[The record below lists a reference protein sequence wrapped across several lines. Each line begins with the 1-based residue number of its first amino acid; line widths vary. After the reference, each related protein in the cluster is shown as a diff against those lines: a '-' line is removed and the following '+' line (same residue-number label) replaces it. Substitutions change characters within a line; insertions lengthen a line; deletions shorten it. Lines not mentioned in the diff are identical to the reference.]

1 MKYSKIDNLYFNSE
15 KELSW
20 IKNIR
25 KNFLKSYTDEQL
37 KVKKWKKNLDLY
49 FHNSI
54 LNKKITGLNKKLHQ
68 PMKKVRIDLNISS
81 FSKVNMENIQNWK
94 KNILFNVHDFLSE
107 NFLIKSKIISVQFIG
122 SLGSLNPIEYSDF
135 DCILILP
142 NKKKIEESVY
152 YEIKKIIFRLRYFL
166 YSFDPYQHHDLYV
179 ITEDELIN
187 DIKPFYPLLLL
198 KDKWGYGR
206 DYFWTAE
213 NNLTPSNQ
221 ISFISNNQ
229 FFRRLYFENEINISF
244 YNYKYILSS
253 AFMIPVY
260 FFNFKNHFYSKLESI
275 KQIKKKH
282 AKIKNDFNLIS
293 KLRLKWPEIKN
304 RSLKNITFKLG
315 SNFFSHSTVLKFH
328 RRFEF
333 YFPRKEFVNF
343 AKSNDIEL
351 VIAKSK
357 SISDYFFK
365 KLIEQ
370 KSR

>member
-1 MKYSKIDNLYFNSE
+1 MNYSKIDKIYFNTE

-25 KNFLKSYTDEQL
+25 KNYLKSYTDEQL

-49 FHNSI
+49 FNNSL
-54 LNKKITGLNKKLHQ
+54 LNKKIRGLNKKLHQ
-68 PMKKVRIDLNISS
+68 PKKKVRINLNISS

-142 NKKKIEESVY
+142 NKNLLKNSVY
-152 YEIKKIIFRLRYFL
+152 YEIKKIIFQLRYFL
-166 YSFDPYQHHDLYV
+166 YSFDPNQHHDLF
-179 ITEDELIN
+179 IFTEDELIN
-187 DIKPFYPLLLL
+187 GIKPFYPILLL

-206 DYFWTAE
+206 EYFMTAE

-221 ISFISNNQ
+221 INFITNNQ
-229 FFRRLYFENEINISF
+229 FFRKLYFEKENNISF

-260 FFNFKNHFYSKLESI
+260 FFNFKNHFFSKLESI
-275 KQIKKKH
+275 EQLKKKH
-282 AKIKNDFNLIS
+282 TKIKEDFKLIS
-293 KLRLKWPEIKN
+293 ELRLEWPEIKN
-304 RSLKNITFKLG
+304 RSISNMTFNLG
-315 SNFFSHSTVLKFH
+315 SNFLSYSKILKFY

-333 YFPRKEFVNF
+333 YFPRKEFMNF
-343 AKSNDIEL
+343 AKSNDIKM
-351 VIAKSK
+351 VISKSK
-357 SISDYFFK
+357 SISDYFLK
-365 KLIEQ
+365 KLIE
-370 KSR
+370 